1 MKVNKQRGSI
11 TVEATLFLPLF
22 FLAFIS
28 IYNLV
33 YFARAQLIVQYAADQ
48 AAKEVA
54 QYSYILEKTGILD
67 SLDGLNTK
75 ASDFETEIDALREQ
89 LDTIQEAGENALS
102 GENIEENMAQAGA
115 AGQKVYDQI
124 EGYVQDPSSFISG
137 VLNVLKRDS
146 INGLSS
152 YMVNTV
158 AKSCVMKQMSIAGGG
173 IDPVVYEEKL
183 GISDMTMSKTVWC
196 RNKTRDIKIV
206 VDFYMNNRVP
216 FFEMAP
222 RHYRVCASTRV
233 WSGV

>member
-1 MKVNKQRGSI
+1 MKSNKQRGSI

-22 FLAFIS
+22 LLAFVS

-54 QYSYILEKTGILD
+54 QYSYLLEKTGILA

-75 ASDFETEIDALREQ
+75 AEDFEKEINEIEEQ
-89 LDTIQEAGENALS
+89 LDIIQEAGENALN
-102 GENIEENMAQAGA
+102 GENIGENMAEAGN
-115 AGQKVYDQI
+115 AGEKVYNQV
-124 EGYVQDPSSFISG
+124 EGYVQDPSSFLSG

-146 INGLSS
+146 INGISS

-158 AKSCVMKQMSIAGGG
+158 AKSCVMKQLSIAGGG
-173 IDPVVYEEKL
+173 GDPVLYEEKL
-183 GISDMTMSKTVWC
+183 GISNMSMSKTVWC

-206 VDFYMNNRVP
+206 IDFDMNNRVP

-233 WSGV
+233 WAGV